1 MSAALI
7 ELVSRGVQDTYTTSN
22 PEVSFF
28 RQNFKRYTNFATK
41 AERLDYI
48 GTFASNNEVTIPIRS
63 KGDLLSYLWVEAP
76 NIGATG
82 TNSTGFLSQGVDP
95 TEFSLWI
102 GGQEVCRM
110 DSLYIQ
116 GVHNVLYRPDA
127 AKSSMAVTTTDIK
140 PNAVDSGGSNAGHYL
155 IPFFFSED
163 WTKSLPLVALAN
175 HQVEVRIKCRSG
187 LTPTAT
193 PKVYAQ
199 FIFLDTDERKFFVDN
214 EHKLL
219 INQVQYQPMSETD
232 MEVDLTYFNH
242 PTRAVHVVSS
252 EGGTGNWASK
262 YTFTDSTLY
271 INGTPLFD
279 GTSAL
284 YHHTIV
290 PEMHSTSLPD
300 DVLDALPLYTWPFS
314 LTLNKTQ
321 MTGSLNFSRID
332 TARLKLTSPSNGTGS
347 ITRAYGV
354 NMNVLRIRDG
364 MGGIAFGN

>member
-28 RQNFKRYTNFATK
+28 RQNYKRYTNFATK
-41 AERLDYI
+41 PERLDYI

-76 NIGATG
+76 DIGAVSG
-82 TNSTGFLSQGVDP
+82 STGFFNEAVDP

-102 GGQEVCRM
+102 GGQEVCRL

-116 GVHNVLYRPDA
+116 GVHNVLYRPDG
-127 AKSSMAVTTTDIK
+127 AKSSMAVTTSEVK
-140 PNAVDSGGSNAGHYL
+140 PNAVDSGGSNAGHYM
-155 IPFFFSED
+155 IPFFFTED

-187 LTPTAT
+187 FTPSAS

-199 FIFLDTDERKFFVDN
+199 FVFVDTDERKFFVEN
-214 EHKLL
+214 EQKLL
-219 INQVQYQPMSETD
+219 INQVQFQMMNETD
-232 MEVDLTYFNH
+232 TEVDLTYFNH
-242 PTRAVHVVSS
+242 PTRAVHVISS
-252 EGGTGNWASK
+252 KTGTSNWASK
-262 YTFTDSTLY
+262 YTFAESTLY

-290 PEMHSTSLPD
+290 PEMHTTSLPD
-300 DVLDALPLYTWPFS
+300 DVLDTLPLYTWPFS
-314 LTLNKTQ
+314 LALNKTQ

-332 TARLKLTSPSNGTGS
+332 TARLKLASPTGGAGG